1 MTRDPTLSAPP
12 ENEPARIPHILI
24 VDDDVDSR
32 EMYAI
37 FLAGSGFRVDQAGD
51 ANGAMAHI
59 VTACPDVAVIDIALP
74 GTDGI
79 ELCRQIR
86 HHAGDTTP
94 ALVALTGLMLR
105 EADADRLCD
114 IRLDALLFKP
124 CLPDALAAE
133 VRRVLARSARLHQET
148 DALCAHAKAT
158 TRESARLVEDAVRIQ
173 EWPEK
178 LRCRP
183 T

>member
-1 MTRDPTLSAPP
+1 VTLDPTLSAPP
-12 ENEPARIPHILI
+12 KYEAARIPHILI

-51 ANGAMAHI
+51 AHSAMGHI

-86 HHAGDTTP
+86 HHAGHTTP

-105 EADADRLCD
+105 EADADRLRD
-114 IRLDALLFKP
+114 IGLDALLFKP
-124 CLPDALAAE
+124 CLPDALATE
-133 VRRVLARSARLHQET
+133 VRRVLAQSARLQHET
-148 DALCAHAKAT
+148 DTLCARAKAT
-158 TRESARLVEDAVRIQ
+158 TRESARLLEDASRIQ
-173 EWPEK
+173 EWSEK
-178 LRCRP
+178 LRRR
-183 T
+183 